1 MILPNDDIDDEE
13 EISMLDF
20 LKEMPPPPQS
30 AKNKYSSSSTFSTS
44 GGTSSST
51 SGNNKAVIEFS
62 SYESRT
68 SDRDKEINMKAEKR
82 RQSLQSLLEENQN
95 VLSKVSSFGSKRSLF
110 SNLSVSSS
118 NSSLNKQETMSSASA
133 PAASSSSTTAS
144 SSTTTAPPAQSTN
157 MSVQDQ
163 EKAYRASGAI
173 PKKPSSTSGSSSGKN
188 VASSITKPL
197 PAIVEPPSSDT
208 KIVIPTIVK
217 KKVVEKSKSLNIP
230 SSTTNEIANQGS
242 DQIGTPPTKKVI
254 RQSSVPGK
262 LELGKNISA
271 SSSAASPSNT
281 LFSTSGT
288 SGGNSGSKTTSPCCA
303 KKLEEI
309 VIKTKHL
316 SPSKHTTGP
325 EVNKQLTGSGGGD
338 QSDQSSTTE
347 DSGAAM
353 SAKNSKSPS
362 PNKAGNNICLS
373 LEIVQDT
380 SKKSPTMPTTEISTD
395 TKKPKGAIGT
405 NTAHVTKPPLLVKKA
420 ASADETLSHIKQ
432 ESIEL
437 PTILDDEVSENQSKS
452 NVQVVTRPGLF
463 TLYF

>member
-30 AKNKYSSSSTFSTS
+30 AKNMHSSSSTSSTS
-44 GGTSSST
+44 GGTSGST

-82 RQSLQSLLEENQN
+82 RQSLQNLLEENQN
-95 VLSKVSSFGSKRSLF
+95 VLSKVSSFGSKKSLF

-118 NSSLNKQETMSSASA
+118 NSSLNKQETMSSVSA
-133 PAASSSSTTAS
+133 PAASTCSTTAS
-144 SSTTTAPPAQSTN
+144 SSTTTAPPLPAQSTN

-208 KIVIPTIVK
+208 KIVK

-230 SSTTNEIANQGS
+230 SSTTNNDFANQGS
-242 DQIGTPPTKKVI
+242 DPIGTPSTKKVI

-262 LELGKNISA
+262 LELGKNSSA
-271 SSSAASPSNT
+271 SSRAGSPSNT

-288 SGGNSGSKTTSPCCA
+288 SGGNSGNKTTSPCCA

-309 VIKTKHL
+309 AIKTKHL

-362 PNKAGNNICLS
+362 PNNTANNICLS
-373 LEIVQDT
+373 LEIVQDH
-380 SKKSPTMPTTEISTD
+380 SKKSPTITTTEVSTD
-395 TKKPKGAIGT
+395 TKKPKVVIET
-405 NTAHVTKPPLLVKKA
+405 NTAYVTKPPLLVEKA